1 MYSIC
6 NPISCNHWKPSA
18 ASAPF
23 LKDLGYAPPQ
33 LDGLD
38 FNALGPGAEKCGEI
52 SGHRICSRVLC
63 MDSMGMHCICCYILA
78 WGHVSYFFKCSSDKY
93 LVHVQ
98 ASNVGITLISSMQL
112 ILNGLAVVVW
122 CCLICRAHKQEVD
135 SSNKDCRDGTWLN
148 VPNQT
153 DKDKVC
159 YSIIHSWVLKCK
171 RYSKG
176 IPLFARHNSNIFQ
189 PQSDIAYLTFQGPLL

>member
-1 MYSIC
+1 MKAMIMDMCILSHKTQC
-6 NPISCNHWKPSA
+6 
-18 ASAPF
+18 F
-23 LKDLGYAPPQ
+23 LM
-33 LDGLD
+33 
-38 FNALGPGAEKCGEI
+38 F
-52 SGHRICSRVLC
+52 
-63 MDSMGMHCICCYILA
+63 
-78 WGHVSYFFKCSSDKY
+78 GHVVGVGAGKLRGFT
-93 LVHVQ
+93 VQVQ

-176 IPLFARHNSNIFQ
+176 IHLFARHNSNIFQ